1 MKVVSNNHNHRL
13 SVTHLLGHGCHV
25 VGPCEAV
32 IFVDACV
39 GCCDWWLARNDVD
52 NACCSET
59 EADRCILQGTGAF
72 ARGVYLS
79 KAEMMTPGLFQ
90 SCTIMDKLNEAE
102 EHEHGSMKDDM
113 GWH

>member
-1 MKVVSNNHNHRL
+1 MGVFATL
-13 SVTHLLGHGCHV
+13 SALEAVTLVHGCVDV
-25 VGPCEAV
+25 VIRG
-32 IFVDACV
+32 
-39 GCCDWWLARNDVD
+39 WLETTSTMTVL
-52 NACCSET
+52 SEM
-59 EADRCILQGTGAF
+59 EADRCILEGTGAF